1 MSERQ
6 PLATPGSWV
15 QIRDPHTLK
24 SGDKRRVLRAIRDNA
39 EAGEVALSM
48 LDAIATVAVEAW
60 SLQLPVPSQDIK
72 VLDLME
78 IGDYDK
84 LSNLLGPTQ
93 EALFPTPVEET
104 PEQAEDPASPTE
116 PSAAS

>member
-24 SGDKRRVLRAIRDNA
+24 SGDKRRVLRAVRDNA
-39 EAGEVALSM
+39 EAGELALGM

-60 SLQLPVPSQDIK
+60 SLALPTPAQDVK

-78 IGDYDK
+78 IADYDK
-84 LSNLLGPTQ
+84 LSSLLGPTQ
-93 EALFPTPVEET
+93 DALFPTPVEET
-104 PEQAEDPASPTE
+104 PEQAKDEASPTE

>member
-6 PLATPGSWV
+6 PLATDGSWV

-24 SGDKRRVLRAIRDNA
+24 SGDKRRVLRAVRDNA

-48 LDAIATVAVEAW
+48 LDAIATVAVESW
-60 SLQLPVPSQDIK
+60 SLQLPVPAQDIK

-84 LSNLLGPTQ
+84 LSALLGPTQ
-93 EALFPTPVEET
+93 DALFPTPVEET
-104 PEQAEDPASPTE
+104 PEQAADPASPTE
-116 PSAAS
+116 PSAA

>member
-6 PLATPGSWV
+6 ALATPGSWV

-24 SGDKRRVLRAIRDNA
+24 SGDKRRVLRAVRDNA

-60 SLQLPVPSQDIK
+60 SLQLPTPAQDVA

-78 IGDYDK
+78 IADYDK
-84 LSNLLGPTQ
+84 LSQLLGPTQ
-93 EALFPTPVEET
+93 DALFPTPVEET

-116 PSAAS
+116 PSAA